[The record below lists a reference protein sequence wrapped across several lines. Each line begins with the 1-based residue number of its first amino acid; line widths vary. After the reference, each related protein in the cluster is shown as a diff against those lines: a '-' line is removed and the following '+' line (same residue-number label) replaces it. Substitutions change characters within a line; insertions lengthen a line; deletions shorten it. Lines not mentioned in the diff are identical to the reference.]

1 VKKKWELP
9 AEVRRP
15 KEELEAFLARVLEHL
30 GVEDHA
36 IARAHV
42 ETVRHLLDVLQD
54 KNLSLKRLR
63 GMLFETKGEKTS
75 EVLGQPEATEE
86 PQGQAPEEPRAA
98 EPGKKCKGHGR
109 NGISKYS
116 AAEEIHVPH
125 ATLHSGDV
133 CPCCKKGKVYD
144 TARPGVEPRIK
155 GRPPLEATVYC
166 PQRLRCNLCG
176 EVFTAALP
184 RAAGTKKYDETAV
197 SVIIL
202 LKYGTGMP
210 FHRLESLEESL
221 GAPLPAATQWELVE
235 PAARACAPAHGELE
249 RQAAQGEILHN
260 DDTKMKIL
268 GRKRRGEGEVQEKKK
283 RKGVVTTGIISKVQ
297 GHTIALYVTGPR
309 NAGENLGRLLEKRA
323 KDLPRPIQMADG
335 LEANIPKDFET
346 ILANCAAHGR
356 RKFVELHSLFPEEC
370 RVVLEI
376 FREVYHNDELSR
388 GMSPE
393 ERLCFHKERSGPA
406 MAKLKAWLKAQFQEK
421 KVEPN
426 SRLGKAI
433 SYLLDRWERLGR
445 FLEVPG
451 APLDNNIVERALKL
465 AILHRKNALYYRT
478 ARGAEVG
485 DLFMSL
491 IQTARLSGENPFEY
505 LTALQRNAA
514 AVRERPGDW
523 MPWNYR
529 STLEK
534 IEASRAGGKG
544 PTTAPMASEKLCEAP
559 DDRAFPGRPRPY
571 PIEATASALRT

>member
-1 VKKKWELP
+1 MPE
-9 AEVRRP
+9 EVRRP

-42 ETVRHLLDVLQD
+42 ETVRHLLDVLRD

-63 GMLFETKGEKTS
+63 GMLFGTKGEKTS
-75 EVLGQPEATEE
+75 EVLE
-86 PQGQAPEEPRAA
+86 PEEPA
-98 EPGKKCKGHGR
+98 ENEEAKEESGEQKPEKKRKGHGR
-109 NGISKYS
+109 KPISEYS
-116 AAEEIHVPH
+116 GANKVQVPH
-125 ATLHSGDV
+125 ASLHSGDV
-133 CPCCKKGKVYD
+133 CPCCKNGKVYD
-144 TARPGVEPRIK
+144 TKRPGIELRIK

-176 EVFTAALP
+176 EVFTAELP
-184 RAAGTKKYDETAV
+184 PDAGTKKHDETAA
-197 SVIIL
+197 STIIL

-210 FHRLESLEESL
+210 FHRLKALEESL
-221 GAPLPAATQWELVE
+221 GVPLPPANQWEVVE
-235 PAARACAPAHGELE
+235 EAARACAPAYEELQ

-268 GRKRRGEGEVQEKKK
+268 GRKKRVEEVEAGAKGKKK
-283 RKGVVTTGIISKVQ
+283 RKGVVTTGIISKVE
-297 GHTIALYVTGPR
+297 GHTIALYVTGHR
-309 NAGENLGRLLEKRA
+309 NAGENLAALLEKRA

-335 LEANIPKDFET
+335 LEANIPKGFET

-376 FREVYHNDELSR
+376 FREVYHNDQLSR
-388 GMSPE
+388 ERGLSPE
-393 ERLCFHKERSGPA
+393 ERLRFHQEHSGPA
-406 MAKLKAWLKAQFQEK
+406 MARLKDWMDEQFREK

-451 APLDNNIVERALKL
+451 APLDNNIVERSLKL
-465 AILHRKNALYYRT
+465 AILHRKNALYFRT
-478 ARGAEVG
+478 ARGAQVA

-491 IQTARLSGENPFEY
+491 IQTARLSGANPFEY

-514 AVRERPGDW
+514 AVRETPAEW
-523 MPWNYR
+523 LPWNYCSTLAIVQANRVAADPITVETAELR
-529 STLEK
+529 ST
-534 IEASRAGGKG
+534 G
-544 PTTAPMASEKLCEAP
+544 
-559 DDRAFPGRPRPY
+559 
-571 PIEATASALRT
+571 